1 MMKKIYETEVGDTL
15 TAIGIIAGFFGIVAM
30 LAYFAGVLN

>member
-1 MMKKIYETEVGDTL
+1 MKKVYSHELGDTL
-15 TAIGIIAGFFGIVAM
+15 TAIGIIVGFFGIIAT

>member
-1 MMKKIYETEVGDTL
+1 MKKIYTPEMGDTL
-15 TAIGIIAGFFGIVAM
+15 TAIGIIAGFFGIVAL